1 MPSPRDD
8 DTREV
13 WVGRAPAQRPG
24 DTAEFPA
31 VPAQPTVVYLE
42 APRSRRWTV
51 VVGLMLICFAAGAT
65 VALLSVP
72 GLRSA
77 VGLGPGSA
85 PDPSVTQPP
94 QTPTTPPPPP
104 PPGLGDPV
112 RDTAVEFTVTSV
124 ECGHPTIGEGIFT
137 QRAAGQFCLVG
148 LVMRNVGGALAIVS
162 DNDQWAITADGVRHR
177 ADHDATVR
185 ANGSLF
191 TSFVPV
197 VPGDS
202 VIGTVVFDIPA
213 DSALATV
220 ELHDN
225 ESSVGAVI
233 TA

>member
-1 MPSPRDD
+1 MRSPWED

-13 WVGRAPAQRPG
+13 WVGRAPAPRPS

-31 VPAQPTVVYLE
+31 VPAEPTVVYVE
-42 APRSRRWTV
+42 APRGRRWTV
-51 VVGLMLICFAAGAT
+51 VVGLMLICFAAGAV

-77 VGLGPGSA
+77 VGLGSA
-85 PDPSVTQPP
+85 PDSSPTQSL

-104 PPGLGDPV
+104 PPGIGDPV
-112 RDTAVEFTVTSV
+112 RDTAVDFTVTSV
-124 ECGHPTIGEGIFT
+124 ECGHSTIGEGIFT

-148 LVMRNVGGALAIVS
+148 LVMRNVGGTLAVVS
-162 DNDQWAITADGVRHR
+162 DEHQWALTADGVRHR
-177 ADHDATVR
+177 ADHGATVR
-185 ANGSLF
+185 ANNSLF

-213 DSALATV
+213 DATLATV

-225 ESSVGAVI
+225 ENSPGADV
-233 TA
+233 TH